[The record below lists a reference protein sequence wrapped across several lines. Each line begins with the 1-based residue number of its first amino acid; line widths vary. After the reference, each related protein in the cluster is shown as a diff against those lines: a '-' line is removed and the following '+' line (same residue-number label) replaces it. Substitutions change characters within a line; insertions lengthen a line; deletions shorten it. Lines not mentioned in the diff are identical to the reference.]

1 MTQEK
6 RNLISGILVA
16 IGMLIM
22 VVMIILPLLPSISND
37 PTWMERMK
45 WVFTAGAF
53 TVLVGRFFGF
63 NQGASLRVKHLHGI
77 LIFSALLYCASASM
91 MFIYQGTNNW
101 IAFLLAGLVV
111 QMYASWMIERE
122 EKKDSK

>member
-91 MFIYQGTNNW
+91 MFIFQGTNNW

-122 EKKDSK
+122 EKKNSK